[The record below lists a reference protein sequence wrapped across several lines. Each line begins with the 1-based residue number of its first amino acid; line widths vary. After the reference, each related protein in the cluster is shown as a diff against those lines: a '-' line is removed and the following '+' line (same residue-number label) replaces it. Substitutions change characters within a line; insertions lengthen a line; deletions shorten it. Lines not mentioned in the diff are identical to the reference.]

1 MDRCSIPSTPDFA
14 VKRIVLGLVVISC
27 IAVGAGFVG
36 AFFQSGTPVWAP
48 WFLAIGANGAL
59 MSLMALGAM
68 RRDKLPRS
76 LVLTFVGMFVLCAGA
91 FCVALAMP
99 ANEGIGGA
107 LLLGLPQRTAII
119 LYGVGVVPIFI
130 LPFAYALT
138 FDENTLNDRD
148 LEKVRAAHAELVR
161 RTGAGS

>member
-68 RRDKLPRS
+68 RRDTLPRV

-91 FCVALAMP
+91 FCFALAIP
-99 ANEGIGGA
+99 ANEGVGGA

-119 LYGVGVVPIFI
+119 LYGVGVVPIFV

-138 FDENTLNDRD
+138 FDENTLNDSD
-148 LEKVRAAHAELVR
+148 LDQVRAAHAELVR
-161 RTGAGS
+161 RAGSGS